1 MLCKIIFCGA
11 ILSTS
16 ILRRQNVKSLVFLI
30 YIFTPPIICSF
41 LISLLAS
48 GTRVHTRLFAIVQVT
63 DKNTLVQGSSFH
75 LFPVNLFGMV
85 IRTYCLRHEKYALK
99 NVAYLCLKT
108 QTNAIASTSL
118 LSSLTPAQHQKD
130 PVNFIPTK
138 TVKPTNGE
146 RGLNHEGNSCIF
158 CAI

>member
-63 DKNTLVQGSSFH
+63 DKNTLVQSSSFH

-99 NVAYLCLKT
+99 NVAYLLFENTNQCNCINFSPQLTDPRTTSKRSSQLHPHQNG
-108 QTNAIASTSL
+108 QTDQWRKRTE
-118 LSSLTPAQHQKD
+118 P
-130 PVNFIPTK
+130 
-138 TVKPTNGE
+138 
-146 RGLNHEGNSCIF
+146 
-158 CAI
+158 